1 MFYHIAGE
9 FVHIDE
15 SFAVIDCGGV
25 GYRLTVSR
33 NTATALGA
41 PEEGKRVKLF
51 TSLQVREDDIELFG
65 FTDEAELAAFR
76 LLISVSGVGP
86 KAAMAIL
93 SLFNPDQLAIAVAS
107 EDIKAISRA
116 NGVGAKTAARVVLEL
131 RDKFGTLPVTG
142 KAGSAKVALGA
153 ASAPATGGKLG
164 EALDALSVLGYSRA
178 EASEALRRIDT
189 AALSVEGI
197 IVAEDLKVAI
207 DIANEIAPEHLEL
220 CLDNPFDYLDSIR
233 HAGSIFMVPSSTAST
248 PVR

>member
-9 FVHIDE
+9 YVHMEE
-15 SFAVIDCGGV
+15 SFVVIDCAGV

-33 NTATALGA
+33 NTMAALGA
-41 PEEGKRVKLF
+41 PAEGRRAKLY
-51 TSLQVREDDIELFG
+51 TYLQVREDDVELFG
-65 FTDEAELAAFR
+65 FADEAELAAFR

-131 RDKFGTLPVTG
+131 RDKFGAIPVTG
-142 KAGSAKVALGA
+142 KAGGAKVALGVTA
-153 ASAPATGGKLG
+153 AAPAAGGKLG

-178 EASEALRRIDT
+178 EASEALRQID
-189 AALSVEGI
+189 ASALSVEQI
-197 IVAEDLKVAI
+197 ITAALKYFAK
-207 DIANEIAPEHLEL
+207 
-220 CLDNPFDYLDSIR
+220 
-233 HAGSIFMVPSSTAST
+233 
-248 PVR
+248 

>member
-41 PEEGKRVKLF
+41 PAEGKRVKLF
-51 TSLQVREDDIELFG
+51 TSLQVREDDMELFG
-65 FTDEAELAAFR
+65 FADEAELSAFR

-131 RDKFGTLPVTG
+131 KDKFGAIPVTG
-142 KAGSAKVALGA
+142 KAGTAKAALSVGA
-153 ASAPATGGKLG
+153 AATPAGGKLG

-178 EASEALRRIDT
+178 ETSEAMRHIDT
-189 AALSVEGI
+189 ASLSVEQI
-197 IVAEDLKVAI
+197 ITAALKYFAK
-207 DIANEIAPEHLEL
+207 
-220 CLDNPFDYLDSIR
+220 
-233 HAGSIFMVPSSTAST
+233 
-248 PVR
+248 

>member
-9 FVHIDE
+9 YVHIDE

-33 NTATALGA
+33 NTMAALGT
-41 PEEGKRVKLF
+41 PGGGRKVKLF
-51 TSLQVREDDIELFG
+51 TYLQVREDDLELFG
-65 FTDEAELAAFR
+65 FADEAELAAFR

-107 EDIKAISRA
+107 EDVKAISRA

-131 RDKFGTLPVTG
+131 KDKFGTIPVTG
-142 KAGSAKVALGA
+142 KAGSAKAAIGLGSA
-153 ASAPATGGKLG
+153 AAAPAGGKLG

-178 EASEALRRIDT
+178 EASEALRHIDT
-189 AALSVEGI
+189 SSLTVEGI
-197 IVAEDLKVAI
+197 ITAALKFFAK
-207 DIANEIAPEHLEL
+207 
-220 CLDNPFDYLDSIR
+220 
-233 HAGSIFMVPSSTAST
+233 
-248 PVR
+248 

>member
-33 NTATALGA
+33 NTATALGT
-41 PEEGKRVKLF
+41 PGEGRRVKLF

-65 FTDEAELAAFR
+65 FADEAELAAFR

-107 EDIKAISRA
+107 EDTKAISRA

-131 RDKFGTLPVTG
+131 KDKFGAIPVTG
-142 KAGSAKVALGA
+142 KAGSIKTALGLTGGA
-153 ASAPATGGKLG
+153 APSGGKLG

-178 EASEALRRIDT
+178 EASEAMRHIDT
-189 AALSVEGI
+189 AALSVEQI
-197 IVAEDLKVAI
+197 ITAALKYFAK
-207 DIANEIAPEHLEL
+207 
-220 CLDNPFDYLDSIR
+220 
-233 HAGSIFMVPSSTAST
+233 
-248 PVR
+248 

>member
-33 NTATALGA
+33 NTATALGT
-41 PEEGKRVKLF
+41 PGDGRRVKLF
-51 TSLQVREDDIELFG
+51 TSLQVREDDLELFG
-65 FTDEAELAAFR
+65 FADEAELSAFR

-107 EDIKAISRA
+107 EDTKAISRA

-131 RDKFGTLPVTG
+131 KDKFGAIPVTG
-142 KAGSAKVALGA
+142 KAGNAKTALGISATA
-153 ASAPATGGKLG
+153 APSGGKLG

-178 EASEALRRIDT
+178 EASEALRHIDT
-189 AALSVEGI
+189 TSLSVEGI
-197 IVAEDLKVAI
+197 ITAALKYFAK
-207 DIANEIAPEHLEL
+207 
-220 CLDNPFDYLDSIR
+220 
-233 HAGSIFMVPSSTAST
+233 
-248 PVR
+248 

>member
-9 FVHIDE
+9 YVHMEE
-15 SFAVIDCGGV
+15 SFVVIDCAGV

-33 NTATALGA
+33 NTATALGSPA
-41 PEEGKRVKLF
+41 EGRRVKLY
-51 TSLQVREDDIELFG
+51 TYLQVREDDVELFG
-65 FTDEAELAAFR
+65 FADEAELAAFR

-131 RDKFGTLPVTG
+131 RDKFGAIPVTG
-142 KAGSAKVALGA
+142 KAGGAKVALGLTTPT
-153 ASAPATGGKLG
+153 APAAGGKLG

-178 EASEALRRIDT
+178 EASEALRHIDA
-189 AALSVEGI
+189 AALSVEQI
-197 IVAEDLKVAI
+197 ITAALKYFAK
-207 DIANEIAPEHLEL
+207 
-220 CLDNPFDYLDSIR
+220 
-233 HAGSIFMVPSSTAST
+233 
-248 PVR
+248 